1 MQEIWFERAGVRL
14 HAMAEGE
21 ENNPVCLLLHGFPEA
36 WFGWRNQIGALA
48 AAGFRVIAPDGR
60 GYNLSGKPA
69 GVRPYRLEE
78 LAADAIAIADALGKE
93 QVNIVAHDWGAA
105 VAWYLGVRYPQR
117 ISRLA
122 ILNVPHPA
130 VMMRNLRT
138 NPRQMLRSWYMAF
151 FQIPWLP
158 ELLLRRNNFR
168 ACAAA
173 LHNTSRPGTFREE
186 QIEQYREAWRQPG
199 ALTGMLNW
207 YRALAR
213 FRPAPGNPP
222 KLPMPVSIIWGVHDR
237 FLVST
242 MAEES
247 LRYCS
252 NGKLH
257 FLENAGHWLQHE
269 EPGEVNRLL
278 IDFLG
283 A

>member
-1 MQEIWFERAGVRL
+1 MREIWFERAGVRL
-14 HAMAEGE
+14 HAMADGE
-21 ENNPVCLLLHGFPEA
+21 ENKPVCLLLHGFPEA

-69 GVRPYRLEE
+69 GVPSYRLEE
-78 LAADAIAIADALGKE
+78 LAADVIAIADALGKE

-105 VAWYLGVRYPQR
+105 VAWYVCMRYPQR
-117 ISRLA
+117 VSRLA

-130 VMMRNLRT
+130 VLMRNLRT

-186 QIEQYREAWRQPG
+186 QMDQYREAWRQPG

-213 FRPAPGNPP
+213 FRPSAGDPP
-222 KLPMPVSIIWGVHDR
+222 ALTMPVSIIWGVHDR

-242 MAEES
+242 LAEES

-252 NGKLH
+252 NGELH
-257 FLENAGHWLQHE
+257 LLENAGHWLQHE
-269 EPGEVNRLL
+269 EPEEVNRLL